1 MCDVTRD
8 TPVRK
13 LRFSALRALSDL
25 LDPQHAWRSVATDI
39 SGASGEPRY
48 SQQHIRRFEAVVLQG
63 KSPTMEM
70 LFDWGT
76 TDCTVGDLVEILLRH
91 QLLAAVSV
99 LLPDHSSCRASA
111 GSSGASV
118 STLQC
123 EAAERPS
130 EACLQACMRPEM
142 ITKPV
147 SRPVVMEPD
156 SSSGPE
162 ENTWSATEEG
172 FYTFTHRELTVM
184 TSGWDERPVKHG
196 GCLLGAGGF
205 GVVFRGSV
213 CGGTDVA
220 VKKLNPLDGSSLED
234 LKTQFN
240 QEIQTLRSLKH
251 ENLVSMVGFSS
262 DGQHLCLV
270 YEFMPGGSLLERL
283 ACADG
288 ASALS
293 WLSRCCISAGAARG
307 LQYLHHNNHIH
318 RDVKSGNILL
328 DEDFVPK
335 ISDFGLTRAS
345 ANHSCSTVMTGRI
358 VGTTAYMAPEALRGE
373 ITPKSDI
380 FSFGVVL
387 LEILSGLPPVDE
399 SRDPKLLVGEAPVSK
414 CPGAS
419 QSLSLSS
426 VCVFQMEMKDEI
438 DDEELSL
445 EDFIDGK
452 MQGWRME
459 EVERMYDVASRCLCE
474 KKNKRPTITEVL
486 SELEDLHH
494 KHPQSSR

>member
-25 LDPQHAWRSVATDI
+25 LDPQQTWRSVATEI
-39 SGASGEPRY
+39 RGASGEPRY

-63 KSPTMEM
+63 KSPTMEL

-76 TDCTVGDLVEILLRH
+76 TDCSVGDLVEILLRH

-99 LLPDHSSCRASA
+99 LLPDHSPCPVSA
-111 GSSGASV
+111 GSSSSSV
-118 STLQC
+118 STLKC
-123 EAAERPS
+123 EAVLRPS
-130 EACLQACMRPEM
+130 EACLQACIRPKV
-142 ITKPV
+142 TKPV
-147 SRPVVMEPD
+147 SRAVVMEPD
-156 SSSGPE
+156 SSSVPE
-162 ENTWSATEEG
+162 ENTWSDTEAG
-172 FYTFTHRELTVM
+172 FYTFTHRELTVI
-184 TSGWDERPVKHG
+184 TSGWDERPLKDG
-196 GCLLGAGGF
+196 GCLLGTGGF
-205 GVVFRGSV
+205 GIVFRGSM
-213 CGGTDVA
+213 GGTEVA
-220 VKKLNPLDGSSLED
+220 VKKLNPLDGSSFEE

-262 DGQHLCLV
+262 DGEHLCLV

-288 ASALS
+288 ASTLS

-307 LQYLHHNNHIH
+307 LQYLHQNNHIH

-328 DEDFVPK
+328 DEELVPK

-345 ANHSCSTVMTGRI
+345 ANHTCSTVMTGRI

-373 ITPKSDI
+373 ITPKSDV

-399 SRDPKLLVGEAPVSK
+399 GRDPKLL
-414 CPGAS
+414 
-419 QSLSLSS
+419 
-426 VCVFQMEMKDEI
+426 MEMKDEI

-452 MQGWRME
+452 MQGWQME
-459 EVERMYDVASRCLCE
+459 EVERMYDVASQCLCE

-494 KHPQSSR
+494 KHSQSSR

>member
-13 LRFSALRALSDL
+13 LRFSTLRALSDL
-25 LDPQHAWRSVATDI
+25 LDPQHTWRSVATDI
-39 SGASGEPRY
+39 SGASGEARY

-99 LLPDHSSCRASA
+99 LLPDHSRCHASA
-111 GSSGASV
+111 GSSGASG
-118 STLQC
+118 STLQY
-123 EAAERPS
+123 EAAARPS
-130 EACLQACMRPEM
+130 EACLQACVRPE
-142 ITKPV
+142 ISRPV
-147 SRPVVMEPD
+147 SRPAVMEPD
-156 SSSGPE
+156 STGPE
-162 ENTWSATEEG
+162 ENTWSGTEG
-172 FYTFTHRELTVM
+172 FCTFTHRELTVM
-184 TSGWDERPVKHG
+184 TGGWDDRPVKDG
-196 GCLLGAGGF
+196 GCLLGTGGF
-205 GVVFRGSV
+205 GVVFRGSM
-213 CGGTDVA
+213 GGTDVA
-220 VKKLNPLDGSSLED
+220 VKKLNPMDDSSLED
-234 LKTQFN
+234 LRTQFN

-262 DGQHLCLV
+262 DGEHLCLV

-307 LQYLHHNNHIH
+307 LQYLHQNSHIH

-328 DEDFVPK
+328 DEDLVPK

-345 ANHSCSTVMTGRI
+345 ASHTCSTVMTGRI

-373 ITPKSDI
+373 ITPKSDV

-399 SRDPKLLVGEAPVSK
+399 SRDPKLL
-414 CPGAS
+414 
-419 QSLSLSS
+419 
-426 VCVFQMEMKDEI
+426 MEMKDEI
-438 DDEELSL
+438 EDEELSL
-445 EDFIDGK
+445 EDFVDGK
-452 MQGWRME
+452 MQGWQME
-459 EVERMYDVASRCLCE
+459 EVERMYDVASQCLCE

-486 SELEDLHH
+486 SKLEDLHL
-494 KHPQSSR
+494 KHSQSSR

>member
-13 LRFSALRALSDL
+13 LRFSTLRALSDL
-25 LDPQHAWRSVATDI
+25 LDPQHTWRSVATDI
-39 SGASGEPRY
+39 SGASGEARY

-99 LLPDHSSCRASA
+99 LLPDHSSCHASA
-111 GSSGASV
+111 GF
-118 STLQC
+118 C
-123 EAAERPS
+123 
-130 EACLQACMRPEM
+130 
-142 ITKPV
+142 
-147 SRPVVMEPD
+147 
-156 SSSGPE
+156 
-162 ENTWSATEEG
+162 
-172 FYTFTHRELTVM
+172 TFTHRELTVM
-184 TSGWDERPVKHG
+184 TGGWDDRPVKDG
-196 GCLLGAGGF
+196 GCLLGTGGF
-205 GVVFRGSV
+205 GVVFRGSM
-213 CGGTDVA
+213 GGTDVA
-220 VKKLNPLDGSSLED
+220 VKKLNPMDDSSLED
-234 LKTQFN
+234 LRTRFN

-262 DGQHLCLV
+262 DGEHLCLV

-307 LQYLHHNNHIH
+307 LQYLHQNSHIH

-328 DEDFVPK
+328 DEDLVPK

-345 ANHSCSTVMTGRI
+345 ASHTCSTVMTGRI

-399 SRDPKLLVGEAPVSK
+399 SRDPKLLVGEASVSTS
-414 CPGAS
+414 PGAS
-419 QSLSLSS
+419 QSLSLSC
-426 VCVFQMEMKDEI
+426 CVFQMEMKDEI
-438 DDEELSL
+438 EDEELSL
-445 EDFIDGK
+445 EDFVDGK
-452 MQGWRME
+452 MQGWQME
-459 EVERMYDVASRCLCE
+459 AVERMYDVASQCLCE

-486 SELEDLHH
+486 SELEDLHL
-494 KHPQSSR
+494 KHSQSSR

>member
-111 GSSGASV
+111 ESLGPNKQISFSV
-118 STLQC
+118 AVYHEFRQRLPISHLSP
-123 EAAERPS
+123 A
-130 EACLQACMRPEM
+130 
-142 ITKPV
+142 
-147 SRPVVMEPD
+147 
-156 SSSGPE
+156 
-162 ENTWSATEEG
+162 G

-399 SRDPKLLVGEAPVSK
+399 SRDPKLL
-414 CPGAS
+414 
-419 QSLSLSS
+419 
-426 VCVFQMEMKDEI
+426 MEMKDEI

>member
-13 LRFSALRALSDL
+13 LRYSALRALSDL
-25 LDPQHAWRSVATDI
+25 LDPQDTWRSVMMDI
-39 SGASGEPRY
+39 SKPSGEPRY

-76 TDCTVGDLVEILLRH
+76 TNCTVGDLVEILIRH
-91 QLLAAVSV
+91 QLFAAVSV
-99 LLPDHSSCRASA
+99 LLPDHKICHTGA
-111 GSSGASV
+111 GSSGVSV
-118 STLQC
+118 GTLQC
-123 EAAERPS
+123 EAAVSPS
-130 EACLQACMRPEM
+130 VACLQPCVRPEV
-142 ITKPV
+142 TKPV
-147 SRPVVMEPD
+147 EDVSRRVQKETLLMEPD
-156 SSSGPE
+156 SSTGPE
-162 ENTWSATEEG
+162 ENTWSDTEG
-172 FYTFTHRELTVM
+172 FYTFTHRELTAM
-184 TSGWDERPVKHG
+184 TGDWDDRPVSDG
-196 GCLLGAGGF
+196 GCRLGAGGF
-205 GVVFRGSV
+205 GVVFRGSM
-213 CGGTDVA
+213 GDTLVA
-220 VKKLNPLDGSSLED
+220 VKKLNPLDDSSPED

-251 ENLVSMVGFSS
+251 ENLVNMVGFSTE
-262 DGQHLCLV
+262 GLHLCLV
-270 YEFMPGGSLLERL
+270 YEYMPHGSLLDRL

-288 ASALS
+288 ASPLS
-293 WLSRCCISAGAARG
+293 WHSRCSIGAGTARG
-307 LQYLHHNNHIH
+307 LQYLHHNHHIH

-328 DEDFVPK
+328 DEDFCPK

-345 ANHSCSTVMTGRI
+345 ASHTCSTVMTGRI

-399 SRDPKLLVGEAPVSK
+399 SRDPKLL
-414 CPGAS
+414 
-419 QSLSLSS
+419 
-426 VCVFQMEMKDEI
+426 MEMKDEI
-438 DDEELSL
+438 DDEEISL
-445 EDFIDGK
+445 EEFIDVK
-452 MQGWRME
+452 MEGWRME
-459 EVERMYDVASRCLCE
+459 EVERMYDVASQCLCE

-494 KHPQSSR
+494 KQSQSSG

>member
-25 LDPQHAWRSVATDI
+25 LDPQQTWRSVATEI
-39 SGASGEPRY
+39 RGASGEPRY

-63 KSPTMEM
+63 KSPTMEL

-76 TDCTVGDLVEILLRH
+76 TDCSVGDLVEILLRH

-99 LLPDHSSCRASA
+99 LLPDHSPCPASA
-111 GSSGASV
+111 GSSSSSV
-118 STLQC
+118 STLKC
-123 EAAERPS
+123 EAVLRPS
-130 EACLQACMRPEM
+130 EACLQACIRPEV
-142 ITKPV
+142 TKPV
-147 SRPVVMEPD
+147 SRAVVREPD
-156 SSSGPE
+156 SSSVPE
-162 ENTWSATEEG
+162 ENTWSDTEAG
-172 FYTFTHRELTVM
+172 FYTFTHRELTVI
-184 TSGWDERPVKHG
+184 TSGWDERPLKDG
-196 GCLLGAGGF
+196 GCLLGTGGF
-205 GVVFRGSV
+205 GIVFRGSMS
-213 CGGTDVA
+213 GTEVA
-220 VKKLNPLDGSSLED
+220 VKKLNPLDGSSFEE

-262 DGQHLCLV
+262 DGEHLCLV

-288 ASALS
+288 ASTLS

-307 LQYLHHNNHIH
+307 LQYLHQNNHIH

-328 DEDFVPK
+328 DEELVPK

-345 ANHSCSTVMTGRI
+345 ANHTCSTVMTGRI

-373 ITPKSDI
+373 ITPKSDV

-399 SRDPKLLVGEAPVSK
+399 GRDPKLL
-414 CPGAS
+414 
-419 QSLSLSS
+419 
-426 VCVFQMEMKDEI
+426 MEMKDEI

-452 MQGWRME
+452 MQGWQME
-459 EVERMYDVASRCLCE
+459 EVERMYDVASQCLCE

-494 KHPQSSR
+494 KHSQSSR

>member
-25 LDPQHAWRSVATDI
+25 LDPQQTWRSVATDI
-39 SGASGEPRY
+39 RGASGEPRY

-63 KSPTMEM
+63 KSPTMEL

-76 TDCTVGDLVEILLRH
+76 TDCSVGDLVEILLRH

-99 LLPDHSSCRASA
+99 LLPDHSPCPASAA
-111 GSSGASV
+111 GSSNSSV
-118 STLQC
+118 STLKC
-123 EAAERPS
+123 EAVLRPS
-130 EACLQACMRPEM
+130 EACLQACIRPEV
-142 ITKPV
+142 TKPV
-147 SRPVVMEPD
+147 SKAAVMEPD
-156 SSSGPE
+156 SSSVPE
-162 ENTWSATEEG
+162 ENTWSDTEG
-172 FYTFTHRELTVM
+172 FYTFTHRELMVM
-184 TSGWDERPVKHG
+184 TSGWDERPVKDG
-196 GCLLGAGGF
+196 GCLLGTGGF
-205 GVVFRGSV
+205 GIVFRGSM
-213 CGGTDVA
+213 GGTEVA
-220 VKKLNPLDGSSLED
+220 VKKLNPLDGSSFEE

-262 DGQHLCLV
+262 DGEHLCLV
-270 YEFMPGGSLLERL
+270 YELMPGGSLLERL

-293 WLSRCCISAGAARG
+293 WLSRCFISAGAARG
-307 LQYLHHNNHIH
+307 LQYLHQNNHIH

-345 ANHSCSTVMTGRI
+345 ANHTCSTVMTGRI

-373 ITPKSDI
+373 ITPKSDV

-399 SRDPKLLVGEAPVSK
+399 SRDPKLL
-414 CPGAS
+414 
-419 QSLSLSS
+419 
-426 VCVFQMEMKDEI
+426 MEMKDEI

-445 EDFIDGK
+445 QDFIDGK
-452 MQGWRME
+452 MQGWKME
-459 EVERMYDVASRCLCE
+459 EVERMYDVASQCLCE
-474 KKNKRPTITEVL
+474 KKNKRPTITEVV

-494 KHPQSSR
+494 KHSQSSR

>member
-13 LRFSALRALSDL
+13 LRFSTLRALSDL
-25 LDPQHAWRSVATDI
+25 LDPQHTWRSVATDI
-39 SGASGEPRY
+39 SGASGEARY

-99 LLPDHSSCRASA
+99 LLPDHSSCHASA

-118 STLQC
+118 STLQY
-123 EAAERPS
+123 EAAVRPS
-130 EACLQACMRPEM
+130 EACLQACVRPE
-142 ITKPV
+142 I
-147 SRPVVMEPD
+147 SRPAVMEPD
-156 SSSGPE
+156 STGPE
-162 ENTWSATEEG
+162 ENTWSGTEAG
-172 FYTFTHRELTVM
+172 FCTFTHRELTVM
-184 TSGWDERPVKHG
+184 TGGWDDRPVKDG
-196 GCLLGAGGF
+196 GCLLGTGGF
-205 GVVFRGSV
+205 GVVFRGSM
-213 CGGTDVA
+213 GGTDVA
-220 VKKLNPLDGSSLED
+220 VKKLNPMDDSSLED
-234 LKTQFN
+234 LRTRFN

-262 DGQHLCLV
+262 DGEHLCLV

-307 LQYLHHNNHIH
+307 LQYLHQNSHIH

-328 DEDFVPK
+328 DEDLVPK

-345 ANHSCSTVMTGRI
+345 ASHTCSTVMTGRI

-399 SRDPKLLVGEAPVSK
+399 SRDPKLLVGEASVSTS
-414 CPGAS
+414 PGAS
-419 QSLSLSS
+419 QSLSLSC
-426 VCVFQMEMKDEI
+426 CVFQMEMKDEI
-438 DDEELSL
+438 EDEELSL
-445 EDFIDGK
+445 EDFVDGK
-452 MQGWRME
+452 MQGWQME
-459 EVERMYDVASRCLCE
+459 AVERMYDVASQCLCE

-486 SELEDLHH
+486 SELEDLHL
-494 KHPQSSR
+494 KHSQSSR

>member
-1 MCDVTRD
+1 MTRD

-25 LDPQHAWRSVATDI
+25 LDPQETWRSVAMGITKP
-39 SGASGEPRY
+39 SGEPRY

-76 TDCTVGDLVEILLRH
+76 TDCSVGDLVEILLRH

-99 LLPDHSSCRASA
+99 LLPDHSLRLASA
-111 GSSGASV
+111 GSSAASV
-118 STLQC
+118 STLQY
-123 EAAERPS
+123 EAAVRPS
-130 EACLQACMRPEM
+130 EACIRPE

-156 SSSGPE
+156 SSTGPE
-162 ENTWSATEEG
+162 ENTWSGTEG
-172 FYTFTHRELTVM
+172 FYTFTLRELTGM
-184 TSGWDERPVKHG
+184 TSDWDDRPVKDG
-196 GCLLGAGGF
+196 GCLLGSGGF
-205 GVVFRGSV
+205 GVVFRGSM
-213 CGGTDVA
+213 GGTHIA
-220 VKKLNPLDGSSLED
+220 VKKLNPLDNSSLED

-270 YEFMPGGSLLERL
+270 YELMASGSLLERL

-288 ASALS
+288 TPALS
-293 WLSRCCISAGAARG
+293 WLSRCSISAGTARG
-307 LQYLHHNNHIH
+307 LRYLHQNNHIH

-345 ANHSCSTVMTGRI
+345 ANHTCSTVMTGRI

-399 SRDPKLLVGEAPVSK
+399 SRDPKLL
-414 CPGAS
+414 
-419 QSLSLSS
+419 
-426 VCVFQMEMKDEI
+426 MEMKDEI

-445 EDFIDGK
+445 EDFIDKK
-452 MQGWRME
+452 MEGWRME
-459 EVERMYDVASRCLCE
+459 EVERMYDVASHCLCE

-486 SELEDLHH
+486 SELEDLHQTH
-494 KHPQSSR
+494 SQSSR

>member
-13 LRFSALRALSDL
+13 LRFSTLRALSDL
-25 LDPQHAWRSVATDI
+25 LDPQHTWRSVATDI
-39 SGASGEPRY
+39 SGASGEARY

-99 LLPDHSSCRASA
+99 LLPDHSSCHASA
-111 GSSGASV
+111 A
-118 STLQC
+118 
-123 EAAERPS
+123 
-130 EACLQACMRPEM
+130 
-142 ITKPV
+142 
-147 SRPVVMEPD
+147 
-156 SSSGPE
+156 
-162 ENTWSATEEG
+162 G
-172 FYTFTHRELTVM
+172 FCTFTHRELTVM
-184 TSGWDERPVKHG
+184 TGGWDDRPVKDG
-196 GCLLGAGGF
+196 GCLLGTGGF
-205 GVVFRGSV
+205 GVVFRGSM
-213 CGGTDVA
+213 GGTDVA
-220 VKKLNPLDGSSLED
+220 VKKLNPMDDSSLED
-234 LKTQFN
+234 LRTRFN

-262 DGQHLCLV
+262 DGEHLCLV

-307 LQYLHHNNHIH
+307 LQYLHQNSHIH

-328 DEDFVPK
+328 DEDLVPK

-345 ANHSCSTVMTGRI
+345 ASHTCSTVMTGRI

-399 SRDPKLLVGEAPVSK
+399 SRDPKLLVGEASVSTS
-414 CPGAS
+414 PGAS
-419 QSLSLSS
+419 QSLSLSC
-426 VCVFQMEMKDEI
+426 CVFQMEMKDEI
-438 DDEELSL
+438 EDEELSL
-445 EDFIDGK
+445 EDFVDGK
-452 MQGWRME
+452 MQGWQME
-459 EVERMYDVASRCLCE
+459 AVERMYDVASQCLCE

-486 SELEDLHH
+486 SELEDLHL
-494 KHPQSSR
+494 KHSQSSR

>member
-111 GSSGASV
+111 G
-118 STLQC
+118 TPC

-399 SRDPKLLVGEAPVSK
+399 SRDPKLL
-414 CPGAS
+414 
-419 QSLSLSS
+419 
-426 VCVFQMEMKDEI
+426 MEMKDEI